1 MSATGRIL
9 EATVHGLGGK
19 QAASQRLREHILV
32 HRSSMIT
39 HRGGLVA
46 VVGLESRNTTTE
58 YRRHL
63 PSDALR
69 IGTEKHDT
77 DGLFSVDR

>member
-1 MSATGRIL
+1 
-9 EATVHGLGGK
+9 
-19 QAASQRLREHILV
+19 
-32 HRSSMIT
+32 MIT